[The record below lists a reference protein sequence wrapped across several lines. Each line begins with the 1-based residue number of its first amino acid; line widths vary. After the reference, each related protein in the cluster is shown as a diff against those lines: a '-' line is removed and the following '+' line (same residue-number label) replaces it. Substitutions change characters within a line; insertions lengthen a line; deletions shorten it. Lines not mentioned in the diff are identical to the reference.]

1 MTIFEDLKFHVSGT
15 PSKEALS
22 MLSVGGA
29 KKCSYFHTLVR
40 LNIVF
45 GDPKMEQRM
54 EMEEAEEVNTYSI
67 SVIQSHAAHII

>member
-1 MTIFEDLKFHVSGT
+1 MTIFKDLKFHVSGT

-29 KKCSYFHTLVR
+29 KKCSYFHTLVK

-45 GDPKMEQRM
+45 GDPKMDQRM
-54 EMEEAEEVNTYSI
+54 EMEEAEEVT
-67 SVIQSHAAHII
+67 

>member
-1 MTIFEDLKFHVSGT
+1 MKYHVSGS

-22 MLSVGGA
+22 MLSAGGA
-29 KKCSYFHTLVR
+29 KKCLYFHTLVK

-54 EMEEAEEVNTYSI
+54 EMEEAEEVT
-67 SVIQSHAAHII
+67 

>member
-1 MTIFEDLKFHVSGT
+1 MTIFKDLKYHVSGS

-22 MLSVGGA
+22 MLSAGGA
-29 KKCSYFHTLVR
+29 KRCLYFHTLVK

-54 EMEEAEEVNTYSI
+54 EMEEAEEVS
-67 SVIQSHAAHII
+67 